1 MLAAN
6 VYTITN
12 AAPVDISGGLS
23 GHRYNVYVKI
33 ENSSVYIGDASVSS
47 TSGLKLIQSD
57 GITHFSVDH
66 DAIYAITT
74 SLTPVTL
81 QVLTAEA

>member
-33 ENSSVYIGDASVSS
+33 ENSSCEVYAANII
-47 TSGLKLIQSD
+47 L
-57 GITHFSVDH
+57 
-66 DAIYAITT
+66 
-74 SLTPVTL
+74 
-81 QVLTAEA
+81 